1 MKKLRMTLAT
11 SMLLFLTAI
20 VLQSCLDDWDDKY
33 DTLFAVG
40 TVKVIEGKDYYFSLD
55 EGSKLYPSDTTYVHD
70 YAVTDGQR
78 AFIYFRELEE
88 KLPGY
93 EYNAQ
98 IKHIENIL
106 TKDIY
111 SMPAEKADSI
121 GDDNINATDLWITGE
136 YLNIKYQFYHSN
148 NEDKKHMLNLVINEA
163 STGENDKPDYVNL
176 EFRHNAY
183 NDSQLTL
190 GTGLASFK
198 LDNIAEQLKEKKGLN
213 IRVKSLYDGERFMTL
228 IPDNMEQIKAHIAV
242 SLDGHTA
249 TPDYELDW
257 MPREVKELAAREYAA
272 ASCLLMGVNTYNY
285 IFEHWGGWPHKSKRS
300 FVVSHYDTNVTP
312 DCGVE
317 FLTEEPLQRIYEL
330 KQETDMLVVGGGKL
344 LTSLIKA
351 GLLDSLTIYTV
362 PVMTGK
368 GIGFI
373 GETFGSH
380 WKLSES
386 RVLDNG
392 VVCSTYLFGGSV

>member
-111 SMPAEKADSI
+111 SMPAEK
-121 GDDNINATDLWITGE
+121 
-136 YLNIKYQFYHSN
+136 
-148 NEDKKHMLNLVINEA
+148 EA
-163 STGENDKPDYVNL
+163 SPVP
-176 EFRHNAY
+176 
-183 NDSQLTL
+183 S
-190 GTGLASFK
+190 
-198 LDNIAEQLKEKKGLN
+198 
-213 IRVKSLYDGERFMTL
+213 
-228 IPDNMEQIKAHIAV
+228 V
-242 SLDGHTA
+242 S
-249 TPDYELDW
+249 
-257 MPREVKELAAREYAA
+257 
-272 ASCLLMGVNTYNY
+272 
-285 IFEHWGGWPHKSKRS
+285 
-300 FVVSHYDTNVTP
+300 
-312 DCGVE
+312 
-317 FLTEEPLQRIYEL
+317 
-330 KQETDMLVVGGGKL
+330 
-344 LTSLIKA
+344 
-351 GLLDSLTIYTV
+351 
-362 PVMTGK
+362 
-368 GIGFI
+368 
-373 GETFGSH
+373 
-380 WKLSES
+380 
-386 RVLDNG
+386 
-392 VVCSTYLFGGSV
+392 